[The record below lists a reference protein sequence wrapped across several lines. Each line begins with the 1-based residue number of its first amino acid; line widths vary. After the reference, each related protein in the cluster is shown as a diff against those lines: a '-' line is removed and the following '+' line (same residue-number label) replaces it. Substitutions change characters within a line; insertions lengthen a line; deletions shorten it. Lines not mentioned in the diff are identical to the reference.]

1 MNIVFVGLP
10 GVPKRSRACDIRL
23 TFFANLLVKNN
34 AVTILNRYASSH
46 SLKIKDTQLVEEVNV
61 EEIIEP
67 RNTGRLA
74 TAILHILSVLYEPI
88 KIILLNKKHKI
99 DVVHVYSGHYI
110 DFLLYRIISRV
121 IGAKVIYQYVE
132 YRTAFK
138 PRGLYHKINSRLCD
152 RYGMRLFDGV
162 LPISNYLEE
171 KTKEAA
177 PHVPTLKIPPICDF
191 DLFKNNNNT
200 ITQERSYLLFCASA
214 DYLEVIE
221 FVVDSY
227 RKSSISSNKDL
238 VLILS
243 GNKERIEHLRK
254 EWKDCKIL
262 TQLPYDELI
271 AYFKHA
277 YALFIP
283 LRPQISDIA
292 RFPNKVC
299 EYLASEGV
307 IITTDVGEM
316 SYYFKD
322 GENAV
327 VAKDYSI
334 GSMLKC
340 LNKLQNGEYDYEN
353 IRIKGYETGKQL
365 FDMESYAIKLQKF
378 IESI

>member
-34 AVTILNRYASSH
+34 AVTILNRYASSR
-46 SLKIKDTQLVEEVNV
+46 SLKIKDTQLADKVNV
-61 EEIIEP
+61 EEIFEP
-67 RNTGRLA
+67 KDSGRFS
-74 TAILHILSVLYEPI
+74 TTILYILSVLYEPI
-88 KIILLNKKHKI
+88 KIICLNAKHKI
-99 DVVHVYSGHYI
+99 DIVHVYSGHYI

-171 KTKEAA
+171 KSKEVA

-191 DLFKNNNNT
+191 ELFKNNNKA
-200 ITQERSYLLFCASA
+200 ITHEQQYLLFCASA
-214 DYLEVIE
+214 DYIEVIE

-227 RKSSISSNKDL
+227 RKSLISSSKDL
-238 VLILS
+238 ILILS
-243 GNKERIEHLRK
+243 GNRERIEHLRK

-277 YALFIP
+277 HALFIP
-283 LRPQISDIA
+283 LRPIISDIA

-299 EYLASEGV
+299 EYLASDGV

-322 GENAV
+322 GDNAI
-327 VAKDYSI
+327 VATEYSI
-334 GSMLKC
+334 ESMVEC
-340 LNKLQNGEYDYEN
+340 LNKLHNGEYDYEN
-353 IRIKGYETGKQL
+353 IRIKGYLTGKQL
-365 FDMESYAIKLQKF
+365 FDMESYAMQLQGF
-378 IESI
+378 LESI